1 MQAYLD
7 ANQRWP
13 LQLEL
18 FEQEMCGVEP
28 TIFPGRLTVADEG
41 TGEYVHLDMYRT
53 GQLER
58 LRISVTRD
66 VLRVYAQKLLEAA
79 NRKVDP

>member
-1 MQAYLD
+1 MI
-7 ANQRWP
+7 
-13 LQLEL
+13 
-18 FEQEMCGVEP
+18 EP
-28 TIFPGRLTVADEG
+28 TVFPGRLVVADEG

-66 VLRVYAQKLLEAA
+66 VLRLYAQRLLEAA
-79 NRKVDP
+79 NREIHE

>member
-7 ANQRWP
+7 ANAKWP
-13 LQLEL
+13 LQLEM
-18 FEQEMCGVEP
+18 FEQEVCGMQP
-28 TIFPGRLTVADEG
+28 TIFPGRLVVADEG

-53 GQLER
+53 GQLHH

-66 VLRVYAQKLLEAA
+66 VLRIYAQKLLEAA
-79 NRKVDP
+79 NRDLP